1 MQCRTPEKRAV
12 GVFLFCDGFKAEL
25 LYRRRTPALATGLPT
40 GAAVHARSAKRIRG
54 PFASGTTQ
62 RAAQPRTRWQSADAR
77 VAYRPDISN
86 PVPRMDATAPPS
98 PLALLDEAGTAFVNR
113 VVAAARGYLGAH
125 VSFLAEVI
133 GGEKVIRHT
142 DGPAAP
148 LGLQVGTRYP
158 LEDTYCHRLLQG
170 LIPEVIY
177 NVRDDERARAIPLT
191 ARLGIEAYLGVAVV
205 GPEGRPIG
213 TLCCI
218 NFDADPQR
226 RERDVGFMR
235 FLAGLIGAQL
245 DEALRAA
252 DLRRERHA
260 AIRAVLDAGGP
271 RMVFQPIVAPA
282 TGRIAG
288 AEALARFDT
297 GAVRP
302 PDAWF
307 RDAWEIGLGVELEL
321 AAVRN
326 ALPAL
331 QRLPDD
337 AFLSINASPRTL
349 ADPGFTAAIAD
360 VAAARIVVEITEHAV
375 VEDYGPLVDAVAR
388 LRGAGVRV
396 AIDDVGAGYASLRH
410 VLWVA
415 PDIVKLDMSLTRGI
429 DADPV
434 KQALASG
441 LMAFA
446 ARTDFMVVAEG
457 VETAAEAEALREV
470 GVRYGQGYLFARP
483 GELSPQ

>member
-1 MQCRTPEKRAV
+1 MDSA
-12 GVFLFCDGFKAEL
+12 
-25 LYRRRTPALATGLPT
+25 AL
-40 GAAVHARSAKRIRG
+40 
-54 PFASGTTQ
+54 
-62 RAAQPRTRWQSADAR
+62 
-77 VAYRPDISN
+77 
-86 PVPRMDATAPPS
+86 PS

-142 DGPAAP
+142 DGPVEP
-148 LGLQVGTRYP
+148 LGLQAGARFP
-158 LEDTYCHRLLQG
+158 LENTYCHRLLQG
-170 LIPEVIY
+170 VIPEVIY
-177 NVRDDERARAIPLT
+177 DVRQDERARAIPLT
-191 ARLGIEAYLGVAVV
+191 AQIGIEAYFGVAVI
-205 GPEGRPIG
+205 GPEGRAIG

-218 NFDADPQR
+218 NFDGDPQR

-245 DEALRAA
+245 EETLRAA
-252 DLRRERHA
+252 ELQRERHA
-260 AIRAVLDAGGP
+260 AVRTVLDAGGP

-282 TGRIAG
+282 SGAIVG
-288 AEALARFDT
+288 AEALARFDH
-297 GAVRP
+297 GAARA
-302 PDAWF
+302 PDVWF
-307 RDAWEIGLGVELEL
+307 RDAWEVGLGVELEL

-331 QRLPDD
+331 QGLPAH

-349 ADPGFTAAIAD
+349 ADPGFADAIAG
-360 VAAARIVVEITEHAV
+360 VAADRIVVEITEHAV
-375 VEDYGPLVDAVAR
+375 VEDYAPLVDAVAR
-388 LRGAGVRV
+388 LRKAGVRV

-410 VLWVA
+410 VLWVS

-429 DADPV
+429 DIDPV
-434 KQALASG
+434 KQALACG

-446 ARTDFMVVAEG
+446 ARTEFMVVAEG
-457 VETAAEAEALREV
+457 VETAAEAEALHEV

-483 GELSPQ
+483 GALPPH